1 MLINDYAISNNLGLD
16 SVQDSNVDV
25 LNPNNNNIDNE
36 KDQRDRK
43 KSKEWGKSLTE
54 ATLLKR
60 FQGNKSIDDVQNDLH
75 QI

>member
-1 MLINDYAISNNLGLD
+1 MSNNLGLD

-25 LNPNNNNIDNE
+25 LNPNNNIDNE